1 MELNR
6 YIDHTLLKSVA
17 TPTDIIELCNEAK
30 AHNFYSVCVN
40 GCYVPLVE
48 EELRDSEVKI
58 AAVVGFPLGASSP
71 ESKIRE
77 AKIAVEHGAD
87 EIDMVMNVGFLK
99 GEWHEALTTEIAEIK
114 KTIGSRVLKVILETC
129 YLTDE
134 EIRVACRLAKKA
146 KADYVKTSTG
156 FGTGGATVEAVK
168 IMLEEVGDTMKV
180 KASGGV
186 RNAETAE
193 KYIKMGVSRLGTSSG
208 VSIVSG
214 PKKKDKD
221 EHTY

>member
-1 MELNR
+1 
-6 YIDHTLLKSVA
+6 
-17 TPTDIIELCNEAK
+17 
-30 AHNFYSVCVN
+30 
-40 GCYVPLVE
+40 
-48 EELRDSEVKI
+48 
-58 AAVVGFPLGASSP
+58 
-71 ESKIRE
+71 
-77 AKIAVEHGAD
+77 
-87 EIDMVMNVGFLK
+87 MVMNVGFLK

-114 KTIGSRVLKVILETC
+114 KAIGSRILKVILETC

-134 EIRVACRLAKKA
+134 EIRVACRLAKEA
-146 KADYVKTSTG
+146 KADFVKTSTG
-156 FGTGGATVEAVK
+156 FGSGGATVEAVK

-186 RNAETAE
+186 RDAETAE

-214 PKKKDKD
+214 PQKNNKD